1 MTQNV
6 FAAIDLGTQSNRLL
20 IADENGKELYK
31 DIITTRLGE
40 GMYAQMKFTPEAMER
55 GIKSFKK
62 FAEDMKKFGVTKY
75 RAIATAACRM
85 ASNGAEFVAK
95 VAEVSGIRLEVID
108 GYEEA
113 RLNLKG
119 ALVNAK
125 GKAPYVLVYDL
136 GGGSTEIT
144 LATNEKNPKILHT
157 VSIPWGARNASEAF
171 DLAEYI
177 PEKAEK
183 LHLEVAKY
191 VVDFCAKSKLA
202 DYEGK
207 VCCVATSSSPLR
219 LISWIKQYGDYDRER
234 ADGVVAEVAEFD
246 KVISEI
252 NAMSREELAK
262 SPYVG
267 EKRSYIF
274 QAATIIFKTIYDG
287 LGVQKLT
294 ASLKSAK
301 DGIIEELVEENGKTH
316 EIG

>member
-31 DIITTRLGE
+31 NIITTRLGE

-55 GIKSFKK
+55 GINSFKE
-62 FAEDMKKFGVTKY
+62 FSDEMKKHCVTKY

-85 ASNGAEFVAK
+85 ASNGPDFVKA
-95 VAEVSGIRLEVID
+95 VEEISGIKLEVID

-144 LATNEKNPKILHT
+144 LATNEENPKILHT

-171 DLAEYI
+171 DLAEYV
-177 PEKAEK
+177 PENADK
-183 LHLEVAKY
+183 LRKEVAGY
-191 VVDFCAKSKLA
+191 VADFCEKSNLSAYK
-202 DYEGK
+202 DK
-207 VCCVATSSSPLR
+207 VCCVATSSTPLR
-219 LISWIKQYGDYDRER
+219 LISWVENYGDYDRER
-234 ADGVVAEVAEFD
+234 ADGIEEKIAGFD
-246 KVISEI
+246 SVIAEI
-252 NAMSREELAK
+252 NAMSREALAK

-316 EIG
+316 

>member
-31 DIITTRLGE
+31 NIITTRLGE

-55 GIKSFKK
+55 GINSFKE
-62 FAEDMKKFGVTKY
+62 FSDEMKKYCVTKY
-75 RAIATAACRM
+75 RAIATAACRT
-85 ASNGAEFVAK
+85 ASNGPDFVKA
-95 VAEVSGIRLEVID
+95 VEEISGIKLEVID

-144 LATNEKNPKILHT
+144 LATNEEDPKILHT

-171 DLAEYI
+171 DLAEYV
-177 PEKAEK
+177 PENADK
-183 LHLEVAKY
+183 LRKEVAGY
-191 VVDFCAKSKLA
+191 VADFCEKSNLSAYK
-202 DYEGK
+202 DK
-207 VCCVATSSSPLR
+207 VCCVATSSTPLR
-219 LISWIKQYGDYDRER
+219 LISWVENYGDYDRER
-234 ADGVVAEVAEFD
+234 ADGIEEKIAGFD
-246 KVISEI
+246 SVIAEI
-252 NAMSREELAK
+252 NAMSREALAK

-316 EIG
+316 

>member
-20 IADENGKELYK
+20 VADENGKELYK
-31 DIITTRLGE
+31 NIITTRLGE

-55 GIKSFKK
+55 GINSFKE
-62 FAEDMKKFGVTKY
+62 FSDEMKKHCVTKY

-85 ASNGAEFVAK
+85 ASNGPDFVKA
-95 VAEVSGIRLEVID
+95 VEEISGIKLEVID

-157 VSIPWGARNASEAF
+157 VSIPWGSRNASEAF
-171 DLAEYI
+171 DLAEYV
-177 PEKAEK
+177 PENADK
-183 LHLEVAKY
+183 LRKEVAGY
-191 VVDFCAKSKLA
+191 VADFCEKSNLSAYK
-202 DYEGK
+202 DK
-207 VCCVATSSSPLR
+207 VCCVATSSTPLR
-219 LISWIKQYGDYDRER
+219 LISWVENYGDYDRER
-234 ADGVVAEVAEFD
+234 ADGIEEKIAGFD
-246 KVISEI
+246 SVIAEI
-252 NAMSREELAK
+252 NAMSREALAK

-316 EIG
+316 

>member
-31 DIITTRLGE
+31 NIITTRLGE
-40 GMYAQMKFTPEAMER
+40 GMYAQMKFTPEAVER
-55 GIKSFKK
+55 GINSFKK

-85 ASNGAEFVAK
+85 ASNGPDFVKA
-95 VAEVSGIRLEVID
+95 VEEISGIKLEVID

-144 LATNEKNPKILHT
+144 LATNEEDPKILHT

-171 DLAEYI
+171 DLAEYV
-177 PEKAEK
+177 PENADK
-183 LHLEVAKY
+183 LRKEVAGY
-191 VVDFCAKSKLA
+191 VADFCEKSNLSAYK
-202 DYEGK
+202 DK
-207 VCCVATSSSPLR
+207 VCCVATSSTPLR
-219 LISWIKQYGDYDRER
+219 LISWVENYGDYDRER
-234 ADGVVAEVAEFD
+234 ADGIEEKIAGFD
-246 KVISEI
+246 SVIAEI
-252 NAMSREELAK
+252 NAMSREALAK

-274 QAATIIFKTIYDG
+274 QAATVIFKTIYDG

-316 EIG
+316 

>member
-31 DIITTRLGE
+31 NIITTRLGE
-40 GMYAQMKFTPEAMER
+40 GMYVQMKFTPEAMER
-55 GIKSFKK
+55 GINSFKE
-62 FAEDMKKFGVTKY
+62 FSDEMKKHCVTKY

-85 ASNGAEFVAK
+85 ASNGPDFVKA
-95 VAEVSGIRLEVID
+95 VEEISGIKLEVID

-171 DLAEYI
+171 DLAEYV
-177 PEKAEK
+177 PENADK
-183 LHLEVAKY
+183 LRKEVAGY
-191 VVDFCAKSKLA
+191 VADFCEKSNLSAYK
-202 DYEGK
+202 DK
-207 VCCVATSSSPLR
+207 VCCVATSSTPLR
-219 LISWIKQYGDYDRER
+219 LISWVENYGDYDRER
-234 ADGVVAEVAEFD
+234 ADGIEEKIAGFD
-246 KVISEI
+246 SVIAEI
-252 NAMSREELAK
+252 NAMSREALAK

-316 EIG
+316 

>member
-55 GIKSFKK
+55 GINSFSK

-75 RAIATAACRM
+75 RAIATAACRI

-177 PEKAEK
+177 PENATK
-183 LHLEVAKY
+183 LRSEVAKY
-191 VVDFCAKSKLA
+191 VTDFCEKSKLA

-219 LISWIKQYGDYDRER
+219 LISWIRQFGSYDRER
-234 ADGVVAEVAEFD
+234 VDGEEASVEDFDNVIDEVHALSCSD
-246 KVISEI
+246 
-252 NAMSREELAK
+252 LAL

-267 EKRSYIF
+267 EKRARIF

-287 LGVQKLT
+287 LGVQKLIT
-294 ASLKSAK
+294 SLKSAK

-316 EIG
+316 

>member
-20 IADENGKELYK
+20 IADEKGKELYK
-31 DIITTRLGE
+31 NIIATRLGE
-40 GMYAQMKFTPEAMER
+40 GMYAQMKFTPEAIER
-55 GIKSFKK
+55 GVNSFRE
-62 FAEDMKKFGVTKY
+62 FADDMKKLGVTKY
-75 RAIATAACRM
+75 RAVATAACRM

-95 VAEVSGIRLEVID
+95 VAEVSGIKLEVID

-119 ALVNAK
+119 SLVNVK
-125 GKAPYVLVYDL
+125 GREPYVLVYDL

-144 LATNEKNPKILHT
+144 LAANEQNPKILYT

-177 PEKAEK
+177 PANAEK
-183 LHLEVAKY
+183 LQKEIEKY
-191 VVDFCAKSKLA
+191 VADFCEKSKLA
-202 DYEGK
+202 DYKGK
-207 VCCVATSSSPLR
+207 VCCVATSGTPLR
-219 LISWIKQYGDYDRER
+219 LISWIRQFGSYDRER
-234 ADGVVAEVAEFD
+234 VDGEEASVEDFDNVIDEVHALSCSD
-246 KVISEI
+246 
-252 NAMSREELAK
+252 LAL

-267 EKRSYIF
+267 EKRARIF

-287 LGVQKLT
+287 LGVQKLIT
-294 ASLKSAK
+294 SLKSAK

-316 EIG
+316 

>member
-31 DIITTRLGE
+31 NIITTRLGE

-55 GIKSFKK
+55 GINSFKE
-62 FAEDMKKFGVTKY
+62 FSDEMKKYCVTKY

-85 ASNGAEFVAK
+85 ASNGPDFVKA
-95 VAEVSGIRLEVID
+95 VEEISGIKLEVID

-144 LATNEKNPKILHT
+144 LATNEKNPKILYT
-157 VSIPWGARNASEAF
+157 ISIPWGARNASEAF
-171 DLAEYI
+171 DLAEYV

-183 LHLEVAKY
+183 LRLEVAKY
-191 VVDFCAKSKLA
+191 VADFCEKSKLSA
-202 DYEGK
+202 YKDK
-207 VCCVATSSSPLR
+207 VCCVATSSTPLR
-219 LISWIKQYGDYDRER
+219 LISWVENYGDYDRER
-234 ADGVVAEVAEFD
+234 ADGIEEKIAGFD
-246 KVISEI
+246 SVIAEI
-252 NAMSREELAK
+252 NAMSREALAK

-274 QAATIIFKTIYDG
+274 QAATVIFKTIYDG

-316 EIG
+316 

>member
-31 DIITTRLGE
+31 NIITTRLGE

-55 GIKSFKK
+55 GINSFKE
-62 FAEDMKKFGVTKY
+62 FSDEMKKYCVTKY

-85 ASNGAEFVAK
+85 ASNGPDFVKA
-95 VAEVSGIRLEVID
+95 VEEISGIKLEVID

-144 LATNEKNPKILHT
+144 LATNEEDPKILHT

-171 DLAEYI
+171 DLAEYV
-177 PEKAEK
+177 PENADK
-183 LHLEVAKY
+183 LRKEVAGY
-191 VVDFCAKSKLA
+191 VADFCEKSNLSAYK
-202 DYEGK
+202 DK
-207 VCCVATSSSPLR
+207 VCCVATSSTPLR
-219 LISWIKQYGDYDRER
+219 LISWVENYGDYDRER
-234 ADGVVAEVAEFD
+234 ADGIEEKIAGFD
-246 KVISEI
+246 SVIAEI
-252 NAMSREELAK
+252 NTMSREALAK

-274 QAATIIFKTIYDG
+274 QAATVIFKTIYDG

-316 EIG
+316 

>member
-31 DIITTRLGE
+31 NIITTRLGE

-55 GIKSFKK
+55 GINSFKE
-62 FAEDMKKFGVTKY
+62 FSDEMKKHCVTKY

-85 ASNGAEFVAK
+85 ASNGPDFVKA
-95 VAEVSGIRLEVID
+95 VEEISGIKLEVID

-171 DLAEYI
+171 DLAEYV
-177 PEKAEK
+177 PENADK
-183 LHLEVAKY
+183 LRKEVAGY
-191 VVDFCAKSKLA
+191 VADFCGKSNLSAYK
-202 DYEGK
+202 DK
-207 VCCVATSSSPLR
+207 VCCVATSSTPLR
-219 LISWIKQYGDYDRER
+219 LISWVENYGDYDRER
-234 ADGVVAEVAEFD
+234 ADGIEEKIAGFD
-246 KVISEI
+246 SVIAEI
-252 NAMSREELAK
+252 NAMSREALAK

-316 EIG
+316 

>member
-20 IADENGKELYK
+20 IADENGKEIYK
-31 DIITTRLGE
+31 NIIATRLGE
-40 GMYAQMKFTPEAMER
+40 GMYAQMKFTPEAIER
-55 GIKSFKK
+55 GLSSFSE
-62 FAEDMKKFGVTKY
+62 FAEDMKKLGVTKY

-95 VAEVSGIRLEVID
+95 VAEVSGIKLEVID

-119 ALVNAK
+119 SLVNVK
-125 GKAPYVLVYDL
+125 GREPYVLVYDL

-144 LATNEKNPKILHT
+144 LATNEQNPKILYT

-177 PEKAEK
+177 PENATK
-183 LHLEVAKY
+183 LRSEVAKY
-191 VVDFCAKSKLA
+191 VTDFCEKSKLA

-234 ADGVVAEVAEFD
+234 VDGEEASVEDFDNVIDEVHALSCSD
-246 KVISEI
+246 
-252 NAMSREELAK
+252 LAL

-267 EKRSYIF
+267 EKRARIF

-316 EIG
+316 